1 MKRIILAAV
10 MASGFAFVSEAQ
22 EKKEGKMDTP
32 PATVSA
38 AFNKSFPG
46 SSKVKWEKEKSDYEA
61 GFMQNGKTMS
71 AVFDSKGSL
80 KETEVVIKTSE
91 LPTGVQQYL
100 KTNYKGSKIQ
110 EAAKITRANGEVLY
124 EAEVNKKDL
133 IFDVKGNFL
142 KAQSE

>member
-46 SSKVKWEKEKSDYEA
+46 Y
-61 GFMQNGKTMS
+61 
-71 AVFDSKGSL
+71 SKGSL

-91 LPTGVQQYL
+91 LPNGVQQYL

-110 EAAKITRANGEVLY
+110 EAAKITKANGEVVY

-133 IFDVKGNFL
+133 IFDTKGNFL